1 MMFYSTV
8 SLATSLHRRMS
19 YGDER
24 YRTEDD
30 DMNEQI
36 NSTVRCADSQM
47 ATPDGKNEYILSKHS
62 ASHTP

>member
-36 NSTVRCADSQM
+36 NGTVRCADS
-47 ATPDGKNEYILSKHS
+47 
-62 ASHTP
+62 